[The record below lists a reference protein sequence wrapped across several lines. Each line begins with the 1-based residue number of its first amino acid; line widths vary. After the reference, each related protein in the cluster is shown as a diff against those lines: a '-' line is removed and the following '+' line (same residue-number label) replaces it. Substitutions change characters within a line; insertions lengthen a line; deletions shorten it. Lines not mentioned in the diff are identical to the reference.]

1 VANPRHQAQRIQ
13 PSGSRTSYQALFDR
27 PAGQLSCGECC
38 HASASGTRMKQW
50 IRLATPNRVCGVVHV
65 VKIFCHAALFCPRAS
80 TTSGN
85 ASTMSRITMPPKAK
99 SEGKQTHMFAD
110 PNTCSCYNPL
120 ASVYCIGALAG
131 NTFPPPPHRL
141 SRIEYGT
148 IADSTLQTCSDGE
161 PSLIGRVYSRC
172 RETAIK
178 RTGSPSST
186 KHFPSQTVST
196 HATVKLPKFRKSR
209 LSKG

>member
-1 VANPRHQAQRIQ
+1 MANPRHQAQRIQ

-27 PAGQLSCGECC
+27 PGGQLSCGECC
-38 HASASGTRMKQW
+38 HASTSGTRMKQW

-85 ASTMSRITMPPKAK
+85 ASTTSRITMPPKAK
-99 SEGKQTHMFAD
+99 SERKQTHMFAD
-110 PNTCSCYNPL
+110 PNTCSCFNPL

-148 IADSTLQTCSDGE
+148 IAVSTLQTCSDGE
-161 PSLIGRVYSRC
+161 PSSIGRVYSRYH
-172 RETAIK
+172 ETAIK
-178 RTGSPSST
+178 RNQFSLEYKTLSIPNRLNSRDCEA
-186 KHFPSQTVST
+186 SQVS
-196 HATVKLPKFRKSR
+196 KI
-209 LSKG
+209 